1 VVASVLAAALVG
13 LGALYAWG
21 SRRTASPDDAGPGST
36 LSDSVGEAPSS
47 VAVLPFVNESPD
59 PDDEYFSDGL
69 TEELISALSG
79 IEGMRVPGRTSSFV
93 FKDSVQDPRRIGEIL
108 GVGHVLE
115 GSVRRSGEQLR
126 IVARLVS
133 TDDGYGVWSETYD
146 RKVEDALEIQ
156 ADIAQAIAGA
166 LELELLDPLASGT
179 LLPGGST
186 DPVAYDHYLKGLY
199 FSHAPTEADAR
210 RAIEYFRLAVEADPQ
225 FAPAWAGLSLAYQSL
240 GQRFG
245 AGLQLPADSKAA
257 AETAVRLDP
266 GLAESHLA
274 LALVRTWVDWDWV
287 EAEREFR
294 RAIEL
299 RPGYATAR
307 VAYGFLLAAL
317 HRPDEGIA
325 SVRQAV
331 SLDPLSSLY
340 GADLGALL
348 LLARRYDDSIAQ
360 VRRTLEIEPDMT
372 RAWLILGRAY
382 QAAGRYREALDAFRR
397 AESLPGQ
404 AGRKLAWLGHFY
416 AVTGE
421 RDEAEAILARAD
433 SLAGKDFIQPTDRAA
448 LALALGDRE
457 RALDLI
463 KRAER
468 DHSIDPVPLQLDER
482 LDPLRSDPRYRQVVE
497 RMGLPEGGLSNP

>member
-1 VVASVLAAALVG
+1 MISALAVVLIGLA
-13 LGALYAWG
+13 ALYAWG
-21 SRRTASPDDAGPGST
+21 LRRPADLADVGPGP
-36 LSDSVGEAPSS
+36 SDSAANAPSS

-59 PDDEYFSDGL
+59 PEDEYFSDGL

-79 IEGMRVPGRTSSFV
+79 IEGMRVPGRTSSFA
-93 FKDSVQDPRRIGEIL
+93 FKDSAQDVRRIGEAL

-133 TDDGYGVWSETYD
+133 TGDGYGVWSETYD
-146 RKVEDALEIQ
+146 RKVEDALQIQ
-156 ADIAQAIAGA
+156 ADIAHAIAGA
-166 LELELLDPLASGT
+166 LELELLDPIGSGT
-179 LLPGGST
+179 SPPGRSM
-186 DPVAYDHYLKGLY
+186 DPVAYDYYLKGLY

-274 LALVRTWVDWDWV
+274 LALVRTWLDWDWV
-287 EAEREFR
+287 GAEREFR

-299 RPGYATAR
+299 RPGYATAL
-307 VAYGFLLAAL
+307 VPYGFLLAAL

-348 LLARRYDDSIAQ
+348 LLARRHDESIAQ

-397 AESLPGQ
+397 AELLPGQ
-404 AGRKLAWLGHFY
+404 AGRKLTWLGHLY

-421 RDEAEAILARAD
+421 RSEAEAILARVD
-433 SLAGKDFIQPTDRAA
+433 SLAGKEVIQPTDRAA
-448 LALALGDRE
+448 LALALGNRE

-463 KRAER
+463 ERAER
-468 DHSIDPVPLQLDER
+468 DRSIEPVLLQLDER
-482 LDPLRSDPRYRQVVE
+482 LDPLRSEPRYRRVVE
-497 RMGLPEGGLSNP
+497 RMGLPEGGLSSP